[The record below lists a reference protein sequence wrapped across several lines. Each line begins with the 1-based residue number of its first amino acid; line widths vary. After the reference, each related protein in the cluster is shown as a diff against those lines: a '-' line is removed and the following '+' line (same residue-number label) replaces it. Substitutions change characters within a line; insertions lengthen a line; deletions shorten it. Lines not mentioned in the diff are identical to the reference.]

1 VADILW
7 KKASHTLICQNIGGC
22 LIKYMTK
29 RITFTT
35 KLSIAQGG

>member
-1 VADILW
+1 VEE
-7 KKASHTLICQNIGGC
+7 SQPHPICQNIGGC